1 MVRLAV
7 WKEFDLDKAL
17 WTTPA
22 SKMKMRRDFVRPLP
36 LQALIALRELRTL
49 TRRSRWLFPEVGAKN
64 PTISENMINKVF
76 AAIGYK
82 GYRVGHST
90 RRAPCCVNTD
100 GQRSMWKRN

>member
-49 TRRSRWLFPEVGAKN
+49 TRRSRWRFPEVGAKN

-76 AAIGYK
+76 AAIG
-82 GYRVGHST
+82 
-90 RRAPCCVNTD
+90 
-100 GQRSMWKRN
+100 